1 MMWMIKGAACTINW
15 AYHTIVTDNVLI
27 PARVDPVAFYL
38 LVSIASFFVF
48 VMQGGDL
55 IIGIPF
61 MVGSFFLAY
70 AV

>member
-1 MMWMIKGAACTINW
+1 MDDQGYGFWHKVV
-15 AYHTIVTDNVLI
+15 YHTIITDSVLL
-27 PARVDPVAFYL
+27 PAGFNSVI
-38 LVSIASFFVF
+38 LVSIVSFIVF

-70 AV
+70 TV

>member
-1 MMWMIKGAACTINW
+1 MDDQGCGFWHKV
-15 AYHTIVTDNVLI
+15 AYHTIIIDNVLI
-27 PARVDPVAFYL
+27 PARVNSVVFYL

-61 MVGSFFLAY
+61 IVGSLFLAY
-70 AV
+70 TV